1 MLRLLPILL
10 IGTIALSAGVA
21 LGAPA
26 DIDRGFGR
34 DGRVVVDF
42 GGSDDVYAVAV
53 QPDGKIVVA
62 GETSNKSDAV
72 VARVNADGSP
82 DRGFGADGVAVIE
95 SAAGETL
102 YAVALQ
108 PDGKIVVAG
117 HTSSGQNGIVYRL
130 NANGSPDK
138 GFGTEGAAVVDSAGS
153 ETLQAVAIQPDGK
166 IVAAGWTTSNKD
178 LAVYRLTAQG
188 KPDDSFDD
196 DGARGIDAGG
206 EEKAYGLALQPD
218 GKIVVAGYTWTNRVL
233 PLVARFTTTGKPDP
247 TFGPDGWRTL
257 ENLGI
262 LFGVLV
268 QPDGRIVAAG
278 EAGASDDA
286 GVFRLGV
293 DGLPDKSFAGDGT
306 LVLDTGDSERAL
318 ALALQPDGRIVVGG
332 STDAADDGVVW
343 RVNGNGTRDQGFGQ
357 DGELIVAGAGLEAVM
372 GVALQPDGKIALA
385 GVKQGQ
391 NPDALLYR
399 LLGDGRAGQPGPSGG
414 GQGGPSPSVRCAGRR
429 ATIVGTARRDVLRGT
444 RGRDVIA
451 ALGGNDVVRGLGGD
465 DVICGG
471 AGNDLV
477 VGGAGRDRL
486 LGGAG
491 RDRLAGGA
499 GRDRLVGGSGRD
511 RVRQ

>member
-62 GETSNKSDAV
+62 GDDVDQVRRRRRPRERRRLPRPRLRRRRRRRHRERRRRDA
-72 VARVNADGSP
+72 
-82 DRGFGADGVAVIE
+82 
-95 SAAGETL
+95 

-130 NANGSPDK
+130 NADGSPDK
-138 GFGTEGAAVVDSAGS
+138 GFGTDGAAVVDSAGS
-153 ETLQAVAIQPDGK
+153 ETPAAVAIQPDGK
-166 IVAAGWTTSNKD
+166 IVVAGWTTVEQGPGRLPADRRRASPTTASTTTA
-178 LAVYRLTAQG
+178 LAASTRAARRRPTASRSS
-188 KPDDSFDD
+188 PT
-196 DGARGIDAGG
+196 
-206 EEKAYGLALQPD
+206 

-262 LFGVLV
+262 LFGVAV

-372 GVALQPDGKIALA
+372 GVASS
-385 GVKQGQ
+385 
-391 NPDALLYR
+391 R
-399 LLGDGRAGQPGPSGG
+399 
-414 GQGGPSPSVRCAGRR
+414 
-429 ATIVGTARRDVLRGT
+429 TARSPWPG
-444 RGRDVIA
+444 
-451 ALGGNDVVRGLGGD
+451 
-465 DVICGG
+465 
-471 AGNDLV
+471 
-477 VGGAGRDRL
+477 
-486 LGGAG
+486 
-491 RDRLAGGA
+491 
-499 GRDRLVGGSGRD
+499 
-511 RVRQ
+511 